1 MAGYG
6 AITIERQYASG
17 GSEIGRLIGEKLGI
31 PYHDHEILETAA
43 ENIGIEKEL
52 AGFAEET
59 TTNSLLFNLSLL
71 RNKSGEL
78 PISERIFN
86 EETAIISDLV
96 KKGPCVIVGRC
107 AGYILKNRVKTLNV
121 YIYAEYETRF
131 DRAINKYGISP
142 DEAKEVIKK
151 YDKKRGDFY
160 NANTKLKWSDKECYH
175 LCLNS
180 GKLGTERC
188 ADIICAMYDMGK

>member
-1 MAGYG
+1 MGGYG

-43 ENIGIEKEL
+43 KNIGIKEEM

-86 EETAIISDLV
+86 EETAIISGLV
-96 KKGPCVIVGRC
+96 KNGPCVIVGRC

-151 YDKKRGDFY
+151 FDKKRSDFY
-160 NANTKLKWSDKECYH
+160 NANTKMKWSDKECYH

-180 GKLGTERC
+180 GKLGVERC
-188 ADIICAMYDMGK
+188 ADIICEIYNMGK